1 MAGNT
6 VGCAEL
12 LPFTAMNSGAAGS
25 VSVSPDEV
33 VFSFMRSSGAG
44 GQNVNKVETAV
55 HLSFDIAASSLP
67 ERVKTR
73 LLAGSD
79 RRISKGGVLGIKAQ
93 RFRSQEK
100 NREDAFFRLQSL
112 VDAAAVE
119 PVIRRPTRPKRSAGV
134 KRLEQKGRLKRKKM
148 LRGRV
153 EPE

>member
-12 LPFTAMNSGAAGS
+12 LPFTAMNSGAAGR

-100 NREDAFFRLQSL
+100 KPGGRFFFVFSRLLMRQLLSRSSATYQTQAKCRRETA
-112 VDAAAVE
+112 
-119 PVIRRPTRPKRSAGV
+119 
-134 KRLEQKGRLKRKKM
+134 
-148 LRGRV
+148 
-153 EPE
+153 

>member
-1 MAGNT
+1 
-6 VGCAEL
+6 
-12 LPFTAMNSGAAGS
+12 MNSGAAGS

-100 NREDAFFRLQSL
+100 TGRTLFFVFSRLLMRQLLS
-112 VDAAAVE
+112 
-119 PVIRRPTRPKRSAGV
+119 RSSGDLPDPSEVQA
-134 KRLEQKGRLKRKKM
+134 
-148 LRGRV
+148 
-153 EPE
+153 